1 MEKEIKVKDFPNLR
15 TVYLTGEINED
26 SLLQFKKD
34 LDALIKADKDIFNDN
49 VKNLGE
55 ISPVLA
61 ETYKSSIKFPP
72 IILDITSPGGVM
84 YAGLALYDIIRDYNL
99 NTDHKI
105 IAKTTGLVAS
115 AATLVMLACD
125 ERIAG
130 KNTTFLIHSIFT
142 FMTGKLQDA
151 EEGIAEIRR
160 LSDVAKNIYT
170 ERTNITL
177 KQLKEIDK
185 LKKDWILTSEEAL
198 EHGLITKII

>member
-26 SLLQFKKD
+26 SLNQFKKD
-34 LDALIKADKDIFNDN
+34 LDILIKADKDIFNDN

-55 ISPVLA
+55 ISPILA
-61 ETYKSSIKFPP
+61 ETYKSNIKFPP

-99 NTDHKI
+99 NSDHKI

-125 ERIAG
+125 ERLAG

-151 EEGIAEIRR
+151 EEGIAETRR

-198 EHGLITKII
+198 EYGLITKIM

>member
-49 VKNLGE
+49 VKNLEE
-55 ISPVLA
+55 ISPILA
-61 ETYKSSIKFPP
+61 ETYENTIKFPP

-142 FMTGKLQDA
+142 FMAGKLQD
-151 EEGIAEIRR
+151 
-160 LSDVAKNIYT
+160 V
-170 ERTNITL
+170 
-177 KQLKEIDK
+177 
-185 LKKDWILTSEEAL
+185 
-198 EHGLITKII
+198 

>member
-26 SLLQFKKD
+26 SLNQLKKD
-34 LDALIKADKDIFNDN
+34 LDILIKADKDIFNDN

-55 ISPVLA
+55 ISPILA
-61 ETYKSSIKFPP
+61 ETYKSNIKFPP
-72 IILDITSPGGVM
+72 IILDITSPGGVV

-99 NTDHKI
+99 NSDHKI

-142 FMTGKLQDA
+142 FMAGKLQDV
-151 EEGIAEIRR
+151 EDDIVETRR
-160 LSDVAKNIYT
+160 LSDIANNIYT

-198 EHGLITKII
+198 EYGLITKII